1 MIYDEIN
8 SGLIIDINSRL
19 VSKELAW
26 VLMNI
31 SSRHVLES
39 DKCDITV
46 TF

>member
-31 SSRHVLES
+31 SSQYVLES